1 MTPPGDKS
9 ITHRALLLGLVARGA
24 TEIRGA
30 NPGEDCGSTARCAAA
45 LGGWLESLPDGWRV
59 TPAPLHASAAP
70 LDCGNSGTTLRLL
83 AGVVAARPFRSVLTG
98 DASLRRRPVDRI
110 IAPLRMMGA
119 TLSAREH
126 DRLPPLEIDGA
137 RPRAIRYDIPVASA
151 QVASCILLAALEAEG
166 ETMITLPGPA
176 RDHTERMLRSAG
188 VALVEEPLAG
198 GGRRVTLRGPARL
211 PGGTIQVPGD
221 FSAAAFFIAAA
232 AARPGARL
240 EVEALGLNPTRTRL
254 LDVLERMGAGI
265 ERHERTGPGGEPI
278 GTVVVEGPARLRA
291 ADVPS
296 DWLPGMID
304 EVPAWVVAAAA
315 ADGVSR
321 LAGAGELRHKESD
334 RLKALARGL
343 AALGIEARERPEG
356 LEIAGGQ
363 ARGGRIESAG
373 DHRIAMAF
381 AVLGC
386 GARAPVEIDD
396 ASSIAT
402 SYPGFL
408 DTLAALGGV
417 IESEEGGGRT

>member
-1 MTPPGDKS
+1 
-9 ITHRALLLGLVARGA
+9 
-24 TEIRGA
+24 
-30 NPGEDCGSTARCAAA
+30 
-45 LGGWLESLPDGWRV
+45 
-59 TPAPLHASAAP
+59 
-70 LDCGNSGTTLRLL
+70 
-83 AGVVAARPFRSVLTG
+83 
-98 DASLRRRPVDRI
+98 
-110 IAPLRMMGA
+110 
-119 TLSAREH
+119 
-126 DRLPPLEIDGA
+126 
-137 RPRAIRYDIPVASA
+137 
-151 QVASCILLAALEAEG
+151 
-166 ETMITLPGPA
+166 
-176 RDHTERMLRSAG
+176 
-188 VALVEEPLAG
+188 VEE
-198 GGRRVTLRGPARL
+198 GP
-211 PGGTIQVPGD
+211 D
-221 FSAAAFFIAAA
+221 
-232 AARPGARL
+232 
-240 EVEALGLNPTRTRL
+240 
-254 LDVLERMGAGI
+254 
-265 ERHERTGPGGEPI
+265 
-278 GTVVVEGPARLRA
+278 RLRA

-321 LAGAGELRHKESD
+321 LVGAGELRHKESD

-386 GARAPVEIDD
+386 AARAPVEIDD